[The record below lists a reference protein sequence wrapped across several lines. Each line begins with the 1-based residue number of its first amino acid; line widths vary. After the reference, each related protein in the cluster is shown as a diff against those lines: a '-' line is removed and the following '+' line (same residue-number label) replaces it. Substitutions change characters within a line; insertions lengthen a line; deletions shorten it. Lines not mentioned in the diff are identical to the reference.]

1 MSSSPQDRPVLA
13 DSHCHLHLLQQ
24 QSPEQAVANA
34 AENGVEELLCVAV
47 EPSDLGKILPI
58 CQGHD
63 QVMATVGLH
72 PNYATEDEPDAE
84 GLARLAENG
93 RIAAIGETGLDSF
106 RDGVSPETQRERLA
120 QHVRA
125 ARLCGKPLVIHC
137 RDAWDET
144 IALLQ
149 KEKAHEVGG
158 VMHCFTGN
166 LDNANSSMDM
176 GFMISFSGIVTFR
189 NAEPLRAVARQVP
202 LGSMLLE
209 TDCPYLAPEPHRGK
223 HNEPAMMV
231 HTARKVAEL
240 KEVELSE
247 VAEQTTSNYRRLF
260 KASRAAS

>member
-1 MSSSPQDRPVLA
+1 MSSSPQDRPILA

-24 QSPEQAVANA
+24 QSPAQAVANA
-34 AENGVEELLCVAV
+34 AASGVEELLCVAV
-47 EPSDLGKILPI
+47 EPSDLEKILPI
-58 CQGHD
+58 CQSHD
-63 QVMATVGLH
+63 KVMATVGLH

-84 GLARLAENG
+84 RLARMADNDC
-93 RIAAIGETGLDSF
+93 IAAIGETGLDSF
-106 RDGVSPETQRERLA
+106 RTDVTAETQQERLA

-144 IALLQ
+144 IALLK

-158 VMHCFTGN
+158 VMHCFTGS
-166 LDNANSSMDM
+166 LANATSSIDM

-189 NAEPLRAVARQVP
+189 NAEPLRSVARQVP
-202 LGSMLLE
+202 LDAMLLE

-231 HTARKVAEL
+231 HTARKMAEI
-240 KEVELSE
+240 KEVELSA
-247 VAEQTTSNYRRLF
+247 VAGQTTSNYRRLF
-260 KASRAAS
+260 KASRAIS